1 MRGAIAN
8 GSSLTI
14 KGPVFVLRLNSI
26 TYHSI
31 VSVFSLFNEMGK
43 MFMILYKQI
52 ERNKRNTVFIVV
64 GFIIFVLAVGASL
77 TYISIGEYYSGMILA
92 GIIGGVYTGMMLLS
106 STNVVMRMNHA
117 KEIKSKNDDPFLWHT
132 VENLAL
138 AARIPMPKIYIIQD
152 QSPNAFA
159 TGTSPKKGAVAVT
172 TGLMNRL
179 NREEVEG
186 VLAHEVA
193 HIRNFDIRLATIAVA
208 LVSAVAVLSDLGARM
223 MFLSRNRNQK
233 QHPAVLILALLL
245 LILAPIVATLIRLA
259 ISRNREFLADASA
272 AELTRNPL
280 ALASALQ
287 KISGVETPVRE
298 ASSTSA
304 PLYFADPLKKRAANL
319 FSTHPLPTERIR
331 RLQNM

>member
-1 MRGAIAN
+1 M
-8 GSSLTI
+8 
-14 KGPVFVLRLNSI
+14 
-26 TYHSI
+26 
-31 VSVFSLFNEMGK
+31 
-43 MFMILYKQI
+43 LYKQI
-52 ERNKRNTVFIVV
+52 ERNKRNTVFIVF
-64 GFIIFVLAVGASL
+64 GFIVFVLAIGASL
-77 TYISIGEYYSGMILA
+77 TYMISGDYYSGMILA
-92 GIIGGVYTGMMLLS
+92 TIIGGVYTVMMLLS

-117 KEIKSKNDDPFLWHT
+117 KEVKSKNDDPFLWHT
-132 VENLAL
+132 VENLAM

-179 NREEVEG
+179 NREEIEG

-208 LVSAVAVLSDLGARM
+208 LVSAVAILSDLGTRM
-223 MFLSRNRNQK
+223 MFFSRGNRNQK

-272 AELTRNPL
+272 AELTRNPH

-287 KISGVETPVRE
+287 KITGEATPVRE

-304 PLYFADPLKKRAANL
+304 PLYFADPLKKKAANL
-319 FSTHPLPTERIR
+319 FSTHPQPQERIR

>member
-1 MRGAIAN
+1 
-8 GSSLTI
+8 
-14 KGPVFVLRLNSI
+14 
-26 TYHSI
+26 
-31 VSVFSLFNEMGK
+31 
-43 MFMILYKQI
+43 MILYKQI
-52 ERNKRNTVFIVV
+52 ERNKRNTVFIVF
-64 GFIIFVLAVGASL
+64 GFIVFVLAIGASL
-77 TYISIGEYYSGMILA
+77 TYMISGDYYSGMILA
-92 GIIGGVYTGMMLLS
+92 TIIGGVYTVMMLLS

-117 KEIKSKNDDPFLWHT
+117 KEVKSKNDDPFLWHT
-132 VENLAL
+132 VENLAM

-179 NREEVEG
+179 NREEIEG

-208 LVSAVAVLSDLGARM
+208 LVSAVAILSDLGTRM
-223 MFLSRNRNQK
+223 MFFSRGNRNQK

-272 AELTRNPL
+272 AELTRNPH

-287 KISGVETPVRE
+287 KITGEATPVRE

-304 PLYFADPLKKRAANL
+304 PLYFADPLKKKAANL
-319 FSTHPLPTERIR
+319 FSTHPQPQERIR